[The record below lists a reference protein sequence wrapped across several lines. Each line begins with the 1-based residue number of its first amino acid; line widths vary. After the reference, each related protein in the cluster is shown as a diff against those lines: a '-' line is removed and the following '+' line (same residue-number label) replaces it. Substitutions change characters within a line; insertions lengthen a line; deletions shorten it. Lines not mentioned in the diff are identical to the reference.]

1 MCRKQL
7 LMGHPTHPPFSM
19 PSCAFFPLLF
29 SPGCC
34 CCLLL
39 LQEWVDVL
47 EKDSNVWD
55 QNAFNDLFRRGS
67 RPLPERKDGL
77 FE

>member
-1 MCRKQL
+1 
-7 LMGHPTHPPFSM
+7 
-19 PSCAFFPLLF
+19 
-29 SPGCC
+29 
-34 CCLLL
+34 LLL